1 MLKISKLTV
10 APSGISIL
18 FEIENKIHRIFYPHG
33 SFKVESYNNEEGE
46 TINEVSLISYRDP
59 KFINTSHVNLA
70 IVLMY
75 YKYDRVIDV
84 IQ

>member
-1 MLKISKLTV
+1 MLKISRLTV
-10 APSGISIL
+10 APSGICIL
-18 FEIENKIHRIFYPHG
+18 YQVENKTHRMFYPHG
-33 SFKVESYNNEEGE
+33 SFKVESYDSEEGE

-59 KFINTSHVNLA
+59 KFININHINLA